1 MECWITATSGTL
13 EGQSWKIEGGTLLIG
28 RSPQSTIVVNE
39 EHVSRSHAKISC
51 SLDGSGLTIE
61 DLKSMHGTFVGQERS
76 WKRISAGTKVPIH
89 EGGGFRL
96 TLQGPEFVL
105 TCKKKHN
112 AVANDEPYT
121 KQDAVSVERFKTPQ
135 VKLSQSKAKPV
146 GRAASE
152 TGDLLAE
159 FSELISS
166 ISSEVIQQATYST
179 ALQEMKQVNSNLSS
193 LQASL
198 PRSIKEVES
207 ASIFFGQIKNEA
219 RQLLDK
225 SAQNIAKQDAQLAKQ
240 LVEISE
246 RYRHLADSLLSS
258 HQQAL
263 DGQTR
268 QIQRNTDETIE
279 QVHAAIVESQ
289 KSVSRQ
295 LDRLE
300 ATLETIRVQAQ
311 EGNAEMGR
319 MTQRVEADLAQTIN
333 GHSMQLNNTLAK
345 NHRRLCWLAIGN
357 LVLLLG
363 IFAGIMVPYLK

>member
-1 MECWITATSGTL
+1 MEYWITATSGTL
-13 EGQSWKIEGGTLLIG
+13 EGQSWKVEDDSILIG
-28 RSPQSTIVVNE
+28 RGTQSTIMVDE
-39 EHVSRSHAKISC
+39 AHVSRSHARITC
-51 SLDGSGLTIE
+51 GPDGSGLTIE
-61 DLKSMHGTFVGQERS
+61 DLKSMHGTFVGRERS
-76 WKRISAGTKVPIH
+76 WKQISAGTKVPLH
-89 EGGGFRL
+89 DGAGFRL
-96 TLQGPEFVL
+96 TVQGPEFVIY
-105 TCKKKHN
+105 CKEAHSS
-112 AVANDEPYT
+112 VTNDEQYT
-121 KQDAVSVERFKTPQ
+121 RQEIIDGGCPPTPQ
-135 VKLSQSKAKPV
+135 VKSLQAKAKPAS
-146 GRAASE
+146 RPASE

-198 PRSIKEVES
+198 PRSIKEVE
-207 ASIFFGQIKNEA
+207 AAGIFFGQIKNEV

-240 LVEISE
+240 LVEISD
-246 RYRHLADSLLSS
+246 RYRQLADSLLSS

-263 DGQTR
+263 AGQTR

-289 KSVSRQ
+289 KNVSRQ

-300 ATLETIRVQAQ
+300 AALETIRVQAQ

-319 MTQRVEADLAQTIN
+319 MTQRVEADLAQAIN
-333 GHSMQLNNTLAK
+333 YQSLQLNNTLAD

-357 LVLLLG
+357 LVLLLA
-363 IFAGIMVPYLK
+363 IFAGIMAPYLK